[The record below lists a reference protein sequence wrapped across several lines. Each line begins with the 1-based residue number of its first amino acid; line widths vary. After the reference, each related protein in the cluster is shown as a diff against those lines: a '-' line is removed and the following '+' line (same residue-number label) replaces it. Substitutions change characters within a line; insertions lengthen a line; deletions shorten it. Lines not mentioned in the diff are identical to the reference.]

1 MSDENKIV
9 NLSQLKTVCERIKTK
24 INSSTLGDTTFS
36 DYTIGST
43 YTGVEGLCKFSLIGK
58 NAKIAP
64 DATSNEYVNAYYYM
78 ATGMTGKKPELP
90 HSHTKIYSNEQLVF
104 DCGDMFGISGTYKV
118 GGVTYTVPDVYDEYN
133 NDCFI
138 QRISDEFYP
147 KSDYITEDL
156 IQINIKGTNSC
167 LFELRIPEKAFG
179 DQIPYKNSP
188 TEYKPLVC
196 PMSRTIS
203 EDHLLNSVSE
213 YNNYY
218 GQFMSFAW
226 HEANPDGET
235 DIEKSGYYSLRLGSR
250 TDGSTKKDLI
260 KKLFNSKWYIKYSLA
275 EPIYKYNTGK
285 IYIHTNDVITL
296 QDEND
301 TFLAGINYFK
311 TPDNICSQVV
321 GIDSL
326 TTDILDLNN
335 RVENVEIG
343 DTTFGF
349 PDGVTDNYDYI
360 ISLLDNNKNTGINK
374 AINIPAGKYY
384 ISKPIILSTSHTS
397 INGNGEVI
405 IKCPN
410 NQPAF
415 IIASNFISINGITF
429 WISKTEDNSSNEEDN
444 GTHCGIYVDS
454 GKGVYNT
461 KITNCDFQGAYR
473 LSTKSIEKSY
483 GIYYANANN
492 GSVYTPNEYGFTYF
506 NIIDNCR
513 FFSVYCGLYI
523 GSGVQPAKVWFS
535 FDAGE
540 NIYDIIDV
548 KTNPRYNVC
557 GCGYGCICNGPTN
570 FIRFD
575 GQFIGDDHTTPSNP
589 VFETINDIKTCTSA
603 TINNVSVCA
612 VKCSSSNNYIEGFAY
627 DVQRSDYGY
636 IWFTSTASNNMYSIL
651 YYGTKY
657 GYSDSMS
664 YLDEYDVYDSNND
677 KYTYSVFRNHRYML
691 DENGLNRSTFTPGKL
706 QNDLF
711 LSSSNISAVS
721 LSNGQVS
728 YNIYPK
734 HFGMQDNA
742 IAYLTKWGGY
752 GLEPA
757 IRCYTLNDSN
767 EKINETIYIGDPTN
781 NIIGDVSQ
789 IFIPYSSNGF
799 SDGITFNTIPSKT
812 KPIYIDIIFGVAMRF
827 ERFVLKFNQ
836 FIAKE
841 FNLLPITNNNLN
853 GITTSTQIY
862 IKDNNRGQV
871 DVQPYHEKSKWA
883 MWNQITGIRIIIY
896 EGLSIGDYNP
906 NGYVGISNIFGLAS
920 NHGGKSYLPRG
931 GGDLY
936 GDLKL
941 NNNNLYLGF
950 VNELPEASEA
960 LRGATIIL
968 KGNESDILY
977 TCLKQNNE
985 FKWIALNQ

>member
-1 MSDENKIV
+1 MVNESKIV

-43 YTGVEGLCKFSLIGK
+43 YTGVEGLCKFSLCGK

-64 DATSNEYVNAYYYM
+64 GATSSEYISAYYYM
-78 ATGMTGKKPELP
+78 ASGMKDKKPELP
-90 HSHTKIYSNEQLVF
+90 HSHTKVYNNEQLIF

-118 GGVTYTVPDVYDEYN
+118 SGTTYTFPDVYDEYN
-133 NDCFI
+133 NDYFI

-203 EDHLLNSVSE
+203 EDHLLNSISE

-218 GQFMSFAW
+218 GQYMSFAW

-235 DIEKSGYYSLRLGSR
+235 DIEKSGYYSLYFGSR
-250 TDGSTKKDLI
+250 TDGSTKKNLI
-260 KKLFNSKWYIKYSLA
+260 KKLFNSKWYIRYSLA

-285 IYIHTNDVITL
+285 VYIHTNDVISL

-301 TFLAGINYFK
+301 TFLADVNYFK

-349 PDGVTDNYDYI
+349 PDGTTDNYDYI
-360 ISLLDNNKNTGINK
+360 TSLLDNNKNTGINK

-384 ISKPIILSTSHTS
+384 ISKPIVISNPHTT
-397 INGNGEVI
+397 IEGNGQVI
-405 IKCPN
+405 LVCPN
-410 NQPAF
+410 GQPGILVQA
-415 IIASNFISINGITF
+415 NYTCISGITF
-429 WISKTEDNSSNEEDN
+429 WLSKTEDTASAEVDN
-444 GTHCGIYVDS
+444 GLHSGIFIDA
-454 GKGVYNT
+454 GKGIYNT
-461 KITNCDFQGAYR
+461 KILNCDFQGAYR
-473 LSTKSIEKSY
+473 LSTKNIERSY
-483 GIYYANANN
+483 GIYFAFAKD
-492 GSVYTPNEYGFTYF
+492 SVYTPNEWGFSYF

-513 FFSVYCGLYI
+513 FYSVYCGLYLPH
-523 GSGVQPAKVWFS
+523 GSQPAKVWFS
-535 FDAGE
+535 FDRGD
-540 NIYDIIDV
+540 NIYNIQGL
-548 KTNPRYNVC
+548 TGTPCYNTL
-557 GCGYGCICNGPTN
+557 GTGYGCICEGSTN

-575 GQFIGDDHTTPSNP
+575 GQFIGENHTNPTNP
-589 VFETINDIKTCTSA
+589 VFEIVDGVKKCISA
-603 TINNVSVCA
+603 TVNQLSVCA
-612 VKCSSSNNYIEGFAY
+612 VKCSGGLNYIEGFSY
-627 DVQRSDYGY
+627 DVQRCEKGY
-636 IWFTSTASNNMYSIL
+636 VWFTQKTNNNIFSILNFGALYGSPISLTFNDTYTVYDEDNNSYEVMMTRNHPYITDESGLNTAALVPLRYQHDIFLNSNNLTAISSDGTASESRFPRHY
-651 YYGTKY
+651 
-657 GYSDSMS
+657 
-664 YLDEYDVYDSNND
+664 
-677 KYTYSVFRNHRYML
+677 
-691 DENGLNRSTFTPGKL
+691 
-706 QNDLF
+706 
-711 LSSSNISAVS
+711 
-721 LSNGQVS
+721 
-728 YNIYPK
+728 
-734 HFGMQDNA
+734 GMQDNA
-742 IAYLTKWGGY
+742 LAYIPIWGGY
-752 GLEPA
+752 GNVPA
-757 IRCYTLNDSN
+757 VKCYKIQNDN
-767 EKINETIYIGDPTN
+767 EIELQVYDDDPTLTTS
-781 NIIGDVSQ
+781 NITTINK
-789 IFIPYSSNGF
+789 IFEPYSDVDRSK
-799 SDGITFNTIPSKT
+799 GITFNEIASESN
-812 KPIYIDIIFGVAMRF
+812 PIYIDIT
-827 ERFVLKFNQ
+827 FNQ
-836 FIAKE
+836 VIKLERLFIRFNNFIPEE
-841 FNLLPITNNNLN
+841 FIIYPIT
-853 GITTSTQIY
+853 GFKTVQTSSHITIR
-862 IKDNNRGQV
+862 DNNQGQV
-871 DVQPYHEKSKWA
+871 DITTHHNEHGYGSWA
-883 MWNQITGIRIIIY
+883 ITTGIRIKFLKP
-896 EGLSIGDYNP
+896 LSVGSYNP
-906 NGYVGISNIFGLAS
+906 NKLIGISHIFGLAS
-920 NHGGKSYLPRG
+920 NYGGKSYLPRG